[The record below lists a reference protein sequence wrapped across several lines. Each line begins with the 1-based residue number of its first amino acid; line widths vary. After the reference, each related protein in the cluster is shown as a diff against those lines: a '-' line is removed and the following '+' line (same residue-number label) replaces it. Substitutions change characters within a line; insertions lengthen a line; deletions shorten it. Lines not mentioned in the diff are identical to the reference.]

1 MGVAAPKDP
10 EKKRMG
16 FYIMRNKDI
25 FGSPA
30 QSGGGVQ
37 FLYQSDGRIVNS
49 AKLVGGIE
57 DDGMLSMLVKTEDF
71 KKLVYSIGVT
81 VEMEKPEAVDFV
93 FQMYGKT
100 DPYVSGTSIR
110 KTVVADGMEN
120 IVKLSE
126 VEWSADD
133 DIIGQIRFE
142 MKEAG
147 RFAKVSVRLYL
158 NDGYSAPE
166 MPEENDIDFGSAE
179 YKRMLE
185 ASLVNLGDTKRLE
198 KALCKARAGQDVT
211 IAFIGGSITQ
221 GAGAIPINTECYAYK
236 TYKAFCGMFGDGD
249 NIHYIKAGVGGT
261 PSELGMIRY
270 ERDVLRNFTVQPD
283 IVVVEFAVN
292 DAGDETNGVCYESL
306 VRKILMSENEPAVVL
321 LFSVFSDD
329 YNLEERLRPVGFNYK
344 LPMVSVKECVVPQF
358 YDAARRIITKNQYFY
373 DCFHPTN
380 AGHKVM
386 ADCLGTLF
394 EKVDIKAQ
402 KALETVGGDLKEA
415 LKAIGDTAFDN
426 ESIAPHYGNSF
437 EKVELFDRQNL
448 PTMDIVWNFDMG
460 GFNRIDDELQCVE
473 MDMDI
478 ETTPEFPYNWK
489 HDRSGR
495 PMEFDIRCRSLIMI
509 NKDSASADAGKAEV
523 FVDGEKVLTADPRK
537 NGWTHC
543 NPLICFSDRERA
555 LCHVEVRM
563 AEGDENKDFT
573 ILGFGV
579 VR

>member
-1 MGVAAPKDP
+1 MGIAAPKDP

-30 QSGGGVQ
+30 QNGGGVQ

-49 AKLVGGIE
+49 ARLVGGIE
-57 DDGMLSMLVKTEDF
+57 DESMLEMLKRTEDF
-71 KKLVYSIGVT
+71 RKLVHSIGVT
-81 VEMEKPEAVDFV
+81 VEMEKPEEVTFV

-100 DPYVSGTSIR
+100 NPYVSGTSII
-110 KTVVADGMEN
+110 KNVMADGMEN
-120 IVKLSE
+120 IIKLGD
-126 VEWSADD
+126 VNWSADD
-133 DIIGQIRFE
+133 DIVGQIRFE

-147 RFAKVSVRLYL
+147 KFAKVSVKLYL
-158 NDGYSAPE
+158 NDGYTAPE
-166 MPEENDIDFGSAE
+166 VIEEADIDFEAPE
-179 YKRMLE
+179 YRNMLE
-185 ASLVNLGDTKRLE
+185 ASIVGTGDTGRIE
-198 KALCKARAGQDVT
+198 KALCRAKAGEDVT
-211 IAFIGGSITQ
+211 IAYIGGSITQ

-236 TYKAFCGMFGDGD
+236 SYMALRSMLGDGD

-270 ERDVLRNFTVQPD
+270 ERDVLRDFTVKPD

-321 LFSVFSDD
+321 LFAVFSDD
-329 YNLEERLRPVGFNYK
+329 FNLEDRLRPIGDTYN

-358 YDAARRIITKNQYFY
+358 YDAKRRVITKNQYFY
-373 DCFHPTN
+373 DCYHPTN
-380 AGHKVM
+380 NGHKVM

-394 EKVDIKAQ
+394 KKVNDKADRIFE
-402 KALETVGGDLKEA
+402 AAGGKLDAALKE
-415 LKAIGDTAFDN
+415 IGDTSFKP
-426 ESIAPHYGNSF
+426 ESVTPYYGKSF
-437 EKVELFDRQNL
+437 EQVELFDRQML
-448 PTMDIVWNFDMG
+448 AAIDIVWNFDMG
-460 GFNRIDDELQCVE
+460 GFNRIDEELQCVE

-478 ETTPEFPYNWK
+478 TTTPEFPYNWK
-489 HDRSGR
+489 YDRSGR
-495 PMEFDIRCRSLIMI
+495 KMEFDIKCRSLVMV

-523 FVDGEKVLTADPRK
+523 FVDGEKVLTVDPRK

-543 NPLICFSDRERA
+543 NPLICFADRKQA
-555 LCHVEVRM
+555 LYHVEVKM
-563 AEGDENKDFT
+563 AAGDENKDFT